1 MAKKKLELTARTLEL
16 IAKGIPDP
24 AVGPTDNRFVA
35 LLKDLLLQVN
45 ELNGYTTTTATP
57 VTTGTTT
64 TTAPTTTV
72 P

>member
-1 MAKKKLELTARTLEL
+1 MAKKKLELNARTLEL

-45 ELNGYTTTTATP
+45 ELNGYTTTTA
-57 VTTGTTT
+57 
-64 TTAPTTTV
+64 AP
-72 P
+72 